1 MAASKDQLNKL
12 IQQLSND
19 ALPIAAEFL
28 EVLVSHP
35 RYRII
40 PLDDEPTT
48 EDDLKQIQ
56 EAKEAFARGEG
67 IDLKDVIDELLN

>member
-1 MAASKDQLNKL
+1 MAVSKEQLAKL
-12 IQQLSND
+12 IQQLSDD

-35 RYRII
+35 KYRVI

-48 EDDLKQIQ
+48 EDDLKQIH

-67 IDLKDVIDELLN
+67 IKLEDVIDELLN

>member
-1 MAASKDQLNKL
+1 MAVSKEQLTKL
-12 IQQLSND
+12 IQQLSDD

-35 RYRII
+35 RYRVI

-56 EAKEAFARGEG
+56 EAKESFARGEG
-67 IDLKDVIDELLN
+67 IKLEDVIDELLN

>member
-1 MAASKDQLNKL
+1 MAVSKEQLTKL
-12 IQQLSND
+12 IQQLSDD

-28 EVLVSHP
+28 EVLASHP
-35 RYRII
+35 KYRVI

-48 EDDLKQIQ
+48 EDELKQIQ

-67 IDLKDVIDELLN
+67 IKLEDVIDELLN

>member
-1 MAASKDQLNKL
+1 MAVSKEQLNKL
-12 IQQLSND
+12 IEQLSDD

-35 RYRII
+35 KYRAI
-40 PLDDEPTT
+40 PWDDEPTT

-67 IDLKDVIDELLN
+67 IELKDVIDELLN